1 MTLTSMIFFFL
12 FRNNKSFESMLRR
25 SILRSQLNKGPS
37 RPGPTLHGWG
47 RTEQKR
53 RLEYETV
60 ESKYHKREFNKN
72 WDLAGVEQR
81 YSDFMEMRTYFSIGT
96 RWGTWLYNMSAFYV
110 LAVAPLY
117 VMFHTWHKQIEW
129 YDERIRRQAWW

>member
-1 MTLTSMIFFFL
+1 
-12 FRNNKSFESMLRR
+12 MLRR
-25 SILRSQLNKGPS
+25 SLVRANLNKGPA
-37 RPGPTLHGWG
+37 RPGPTLYGWG

-81 YSDFMEMRTYFSIGT
+81 YSDFMEVRTYFSIGS
-96 RWGTWLYNMSAFYV
+96 RWGTWIYNMMAFYV

-117 VMFHTWHKQIEW
+117 LAFHVFHKNIEW
-129 YDERIRRQAWW
+129 YDERIRRAAWW